1 MTNTCFELGG
11 REQNAVSP
19 RTVLPIL
26 GIAQPLNSG
35 GRLVRHL
42 SVSRKLRSIG
52 KCFSLWCRWYTGNSA
67 LRGQPRC
74 GAPAALTLTYL
85 PVAVPSRE
93 DLGENSYEW
102 LPKWVTSSEFY
113 DNLFSPF
120 SISLALGR
128 KQNRPERKA
137 FQSGLVSALNPLGL
151 VVLRASNCGRK
162 RKCVSAFILL
172 FLDSKYHHGNP
183 FANKGRNNF

>member
-1 MTNTCFELGG
+1 MMNTCFELGG

-26 GIAQPLNSG
+26 GTAQPLNSG

-74 GAPAALTLTYL
+74 GAPTALTLTYL
-85 PVAVPSRE
+85 PIAVPSWE

-102 LPKWVTSSEFY
+102 LPEWVTSSEFC

-128 KQNRPERKA
+128 KQKRPERKTYR
-137 FQSGLVSALNPLGL
+137 SGLVGSHPF
-151 VVLRASNCGRK
+151 GRWRLEPMICECECEYPNLSDAK
-162 RKCVSAFILL
+162 
-172 FLDSKYHHGNP
+172 HHQGNP
-183 FANKGRNNF
+183 FDNKGRNNF

>member
-1 MTNTCFELGG
+1 MINTCFELGG

-26 GIAQPLNSG
+26 GTAQPLNSG

-42 SVSRKLRSIG
+42 SVSRKLRPIG

-74 GAPAALTLTYL
+74 GAPTALTLTYL
-85 PVAVPSRE
+85 PIAVPSWE

-128 KQNRPERKA
+128 KQESPERKPSE
-137 FQSGLVSALNPLGL
+137 QSWWLSPFRA
-151 VVLRASNCGRK
+151 VVLRA
-162 RKCVSAFILL
+162 
-172 FLDSKYHHGNP
+172 KYRGVAWVLIMSLSSEYRALP
-183 FANKGRNNF
+183 RQSFRQQRSE

>member
-1 MTNTCFELGG
+1 M
-11 REQNAVSP
+11 
-19 RTVLPIL
+19 PIL
-26 GIAQPLNSG
+26 GTAQPLNSG

-74 GAPAALTLTYL
+74 GAPTALTLTYL
-85 PVAVPSRE
+85 PIAVPSWE

-102 LPKWVTSSEFY
+102 LPKRVTSSEFC

-120 SISLALGR
+120 SISLASGR
-128 KQNRPERKA
+128 KQNRPERKTYRSVLHRLSTL
-137 FQSGLVSALNPLGL
+137 SGRWNSEPQKF
-151 VVLRASNCGRK
+151 GRK
-162 RKCVSAFILL
+162 RNCVSAFILL
-172 FLDSKYHHGNP
+172 FSDAEFHQGNP
-183 FANKGRNNF
+183 FTNKGRNNF

>member
-1 MTNTCFELGG
+1 MINTCSELGG

-26 GIAQPLNSG
+26 GTAQPLNSG

-74 GAPAALTLTYL
+74 GAPTALTLTYL
-85 PVAVPSRE
+85 PIAVPSWE

-102 LPKWVTSSEFY
+102 LPEWVTSSEFC

-128 KQNRPERKA
+128 KQNRPERKTYRSVLHRLSTLSGGDA
-137 FQSGLVSALNPLGL
+137 QSLKSKDESVIVSTFYSSILRC
-151 VVLRASNCGRK
+151 RASPRQSF
-162 RKCVSAFILL
+162 RQQRSE
-172 FLDSKYHHGNP
+172 
-183 FANKGRNNF
+183 

>member
-1 MTNTCFELGG
+1 MNTCFELGG

-26 GIAQPLNSG
+26 GTAQPLNSG

-74 GAPAALTLTYL
+74 GAPTALTLTHL
-85 PVAVPSRE
+85 PIAVPSWE

-102 LPKWVTSSEFY
+102 LPKRVTSSEFY

-128 KQNRPERKA
+128 KQNRPERKNLSE
-137 FQSGLVSALNPLGL
+137 QSSWLLPSR
-151 VVLRASNCGRK
+151 VVALRADDMRMRMRISQSVRC
-162 RKCVSAFILL
+162 
-172 FLDSKYHHGNP
+172 
-183 FANKGRNNF
+183 